1 MYISNLI
8 TSIHSHLSHRSVPM
22 LLGCVLFCMALGSC
36 NESEN
41 MANDAAKATIDSVAQ
56 SKITLKADSLQRVAD
71 STLKSEALTRAQ
83 EQEAKAALEQSKRK
97 NLSDRISP
105 PEPMGV
111 QIIPPSLPRPP
122 KAPKRTTF
130 DTVLKGAKDSVQP

>member
-1 MYISNLI
+1 MYINNLI
-8 TSIHSHLSHRSVPM
+8 TSIHSHLSHRSVHL
-22 LLGCVLFCMALGSC
+22 LLGYLLFSIALGSC
-36 NESEN
+36 NEREN

-71 STLKSEALTRAQ
+71 STLKSEALKRAQ

-122 KAPKRTTF
+122 KAPVRQRV
-130 DTVLKGAKDSVQP
+130 DTLGDSSTK

>member
-1 MYISNLI
+1 MYISNLV
-8 TSIHSHLSHRSVPM
+8 TSFYSQFSHRVILQ
-22 LLGCVLFCMALGSC
+22 LLGYSMLCIVLGSC

-41 MANDAAKATIDSVAQ
+41 MANDVVKATIDSVAQ
-56 SKITLKADSLQRVAD
+56 SKITLKADSLQRVTD
-71 STLKSEALTRAQ
+71 STLKSEAKVRAE
-83 EQEAKAALEQSKRK
+83 EQEAKAAVEQSKRR

-122 KAPKRTTF
+122 KAPMRQN
-130 DTVLKGAKDSVQP
+130 VDSMADSSHK

>member
-1 MYISNLI
+1 MYISNLV
-8 TSIHSHLSHRSVPM
+8 TSIHSHLSHRSVHL
-22 LLGCVLFCMALGSC
+22 LLGSLLFSMALCSC
-36 NESEN
+36 NEGEN

-56 SKITLKADSLQRVAD
+56 SRITLKADSLQRVAD
-71 STLKSEALTRAQ
+71 STLKSEAVTRAQ

-122 KAPKRTTF
+122 KAPVRQRV
-130 DTVLKGAKDSVQP
+130 DTLGDSSTK

>member
-1 MYISNLI
+1 MYINNLI
-8 TSIHSHLSHRSVPM
+8 TSIHSYLSHKSAPM
-22 LLGCVLFCMALGSC
+22 LLGCVLFSLALGSC

-41 MANDAAKATIDSVAQ
+41 MASDAAKATIDSVAQ

-122 KAPKRTTF
+122 KAPVRQRT
-130 DTVLKGAKDSVQP
+130 DTLADSNKK